1 VFSFSGTNNSL
12 PLTSVNGKRLKN
24 KRVNIVKKTINL
36 KGITWNHSRGFLPMV
51 ATAQRF
57 SELHPHV
64 QITWEKRSLQA
75 FADFSIQELA
85 ERFDLLVIDHPWAG
99 FASKTNSIIPLDKY
113 LPVEYLKDQEENS
126 VGASYESYNFNNH
139 QWALP
144 IDAAT
149 PVASSR
155 PDLLAEEG
163 ISLPK
168 SFEDLLALADQ
179 GLVAFAGIPIDVL
192 MNFYTLCCSLGEDPC
207 QTNDA
212 VISNEI
218 GVKAL
223 QMYRKLA
230 TKMDEANF
238 NRNPIQVYEA
248 MTLTDEIAYCPF
260 AYGYS
265 NYSRNG
271 YSRKPLHFHDMIS
284 LDGKTN
290 LKSTLGGTGL
300 AISSKCEA
308 LETAVEYAKYVGSA
322 SCQQSLFFESG
333 GQPGHLSAW
342 KNTEVNRQSQN
353 YFLNTLPALQRAFL
367 RPRYH
372 GSMFFQD
379 HAGDVVRNYLMNG
392 GDETQVLTD
401 LNKLFQESKTLTLA

>member
-1 VFSFSGTNNSL
+1 M
-12 PLTSVNGKRLKN
+12 
-24 KRVNIVKKTINL
+24 KKIINL

-64 QITWEKRSLQA
+64 QITWEKRSLQQ

-99 FASKTNSIIPLDKY
+99 FASKTNSIVPLDKY
-113 LPVEYLKDQEENS
+113 LPAEYLKDQEKNS

-155 PDLLAEEG
+155 PDLLIEKG
-163 ISLPK
+163 LSLPK
-168 SFEDLLALADQ
+168 SFGELLALADQ
-179 GLVAFAGIPIDVL
+179 SLVAFAGIPIDVL

-207 QTNDA
+207 QTDDV
-212 VISNEI
+212 VISKEI
-218 GVKAL
+218 GLKAL
-223 QMYRKLA
+223 DMFRQLA
-230 TKMDEANF
+230 SKIDESNF

-271 YSRKPLHFHDMIS
+271 YARKPLHFHDMIS

-290 LKSTLGGTGL
+290 LRSTLGGTGL
-300 AISSKCEA
+300 SISSKCKE

-322 SCQQSLFFESG
+322 TCQQNLFFESG
-333 GQPGHLSAW
+333 GQPGHLLAW
-342 KNTEVNRQSQN
+342 KNAEVNRQSHN
-353 YFLNTLPALQRAFL
+353 YFSNTLPALERAFL

-379 HAGDVVRNYLMNG
+379 HAGDVVRDFLMKG
-392 GDETQVLTD
+392 GNEQQVLTD
-401 LNKLFQESKTLTLA
+401 LNNLYNESRNLTLA